1 MEINTKSIIMS
12 MLSQTQTGQQ
22 GGVSYMLLSIINAV
36 MVNILSYYICKWLDE
51 KIQCQLA

>member
-51 KIQCQLA
+51 KSSDN